1 MTKKQLV
8 QRALISTAIAL
19 PLAAC
24 GGGGG
29 GGGGGSTVITPPTV
43 VTTAQE
49 DKFGVQFGIDFRA
62 ASLTSEPNSVSDGDI
77 VPVSLTTSP
86 IDIVC

>member
-8 QRALISTAIAL
+8 QRALIGTALAL

-29 GGGGGSTVITPPTV
+29 SSGGDTVITPPVV

-49 DKFGVQFGIDFRA
+49 DKFGIPFGMDFRA
-62 ASLTSEPNSVSDGDI
+62 AMNSDPASVSDGDI
-77 VPVSLTTSP
+77 VPVSLSTEP
-86 IDIVC
+86 IDITP

>member
-8 QRALISTAIAL
+8 QRALIGTALAL

-29 GGGGGSTVITPPTV
+29 GSDSVITPPVV

-49 DKFGVQFGIDFRA
+49 DKFGIPFGINFRA
-62 ASLTSEPNSVSDGDI
+62 AMNSPPASVSDGDI
-77 VPVSLTTSP
+77 VPISSTNNP
-86 IDIVC
+86 IDITP

>member
-8 QRALISTAIAL
+8 QRALIGTALAL

-29 GGGGGSTVITPPTV
+29 SSGGGDTVITPPVV

-49 DKFGVQFGIDFRA
+49 DKFGIPFGMDFRA
-62 ASLTSEPNSVSDGDI
+62 AMNSEPAPVMDGDI
-77 VPVSLTTSP
+77 VPVSLTTEP
-86 IDIVC
+86 IDITP